1 VADALMMIVAT
12 AIAAGVALLIGWL
25 AWARP
30 SAVHR
35 AERDAARH
43 DAATQREE
51 ASRQREERG
60 RHAVEVEMLQKRLG
74 ELGRAEAGRME
85 LAARVA
91 ALDAEREER
100 DRAHAADI
108 ARTEERFV
116 ALAAQALDGAQAKL
130 LEGAD
135 GLLTRHREAAGAG
148 LAENRAQLSELIAPM
163 RETLGKYEA
172 QLGEIEKVRAESY
185 GQLTQLL
192 DSVAKGQDRVS
203 GATAKLETVLR
214 SSGKAAGRWG
224 EEQCRNVL
232 ELAGLVDGID
242 FVAQTSD
249 GSDDNRR
256 PDFIVTLPGD
266 RKLVIDVKCS
276 LDSYMSAVGCDGD
289 EERTRLLTSHAKA
302 VRAHAT
308 GLASKAYEKS
318 VGGAVDF
325 VVLFVPGEN
334 FLAAA
339 FEHDRGLMHDFMAKR
354 LVLAGPINLIAVART
369 VAAMRDQARLAKQA
383 AEIAR
388 LGRDLYDSIRIM
400 GGNIAAVQKGL
411 EGAVTNWNKLVGQ
424 LDSRVVSRARKF
436 EALGATTGL
445 DTIAEVRS
453 IEAMPLLPTAPEL
466 LAAANS

>member
-1 VADALMMIVAT
+1 MIEIVSAAVFAAALMWLFA
-12 AIAAGVALLIGWL
+12 WL
-25 AWARP
+25 AWSRPLATARQDC
-30 SAVHR
+30 AAAR
-35 AERDAARH
+35 AETVIAEQETA
-43 DAATQREE
+43 
-51 ASRQREERG
+51 RQREERSG
-60 RHAVEVEMLQKRLG
+60 HAVEVRMLLDRQA
-74 ELGRAEAGRME
+74 ELLAG
-85 LAARVA
+85 
-91 ALDAEREER
+91 DAERERLAGLVAAHIAERDER

-108 ARTEERFV
+108 ARTNERFGI
-116 ALAAQALDGAQAKL
+116 LAAQALEGAQAKL
-130 LEGAD
+130 LESAD
-135 GLLTRHREAAGAG
+135 GLLARHREAAGVG

-256 PDFIVTLPGD
+256 PDFIITLPGD

-276 LDSYMSAVGCDGD
+276 LDSYMSAAGCDSD
-289 EERTRLLTSHAKA
+289 DERTRHLTGHAKA

-383 AEIAR
+383 EEIGK
-388 LGRDLYDSIRIM
+388 LGRDLYNALRLLGESA
-400 GGNIAAVQKGL
+400 GEVQKGL
-411 EGAVTNWNKLVGQ
+411 DKAVTSWNKMAGR
-424 LDSRVVSRARKF
+424 LDGGVMRNARKF
-436 EALGATTGL
+436 ESLGATTGL
-445 DTIAEVRS
+445 EAIPEIKS
-453 IEAMPLLPTAPEL
+453 IENIPLLPTAPEL
-466 LAAANS
+466 LTAANS

>member
-1 VADALMMIVAT
+1 MAGTMLAIVA
-12 AIAAGVALLIGWL
+12 ALVAAGVALLVGWL

-30 SAVHR
+30 SAGLR
-35 AERDAARH
+35 AERDAARA
-43 DAATQREE
+43 DASTQREE

-60 RHAVEVEMLQKRLG
+60 RHAVEVQMLEKRLG
-74 ELGRAEAGRME
+74 ELSTAEDGRMK

-116 ALAAQALDGAQAKL
+116 ALAALALEGAQAKL
-130 LEGAD
+130 LESAD

-163 RETLGKYEA
+163 RETLGKYEL

-276 LDSYMSAVGCDGD
+276 LDSYMAAAGCDSD
-289 EERTRLLTSHAKA
+289 EERGRHLTGHAKA
-302 VRAHAT
+302 VRAHAI

-383 AEIAR
+383 EEIGKIGRELYNALR
-388 LGRDLYDSIRIM
+388 LLSESAGE
-400 GGNIAAVQKGL
+400 VHKGMDK
-411 EGAVTNWNKLVGQ
+411 AVTSWNKLVSR
-424 LDSRVVSRARKF
+424 LDGGVMRNARRF
-436 EALGATTGL
+436 EQLGATTGIE
-445 DTIAEVRS
+445 TIPALKMV
-453 IEAMPLLPTAPEL
+453 EAIPLLPSAPEL
-466 LAAANS
+466 LPAANG

>member
-1 VADALMMIVAT
+1 MDLVFTAGAAAVAALIFGWLLWGQSA
-12 AIAAGVALLIGWL
+12 VALT
-25 AWARP
+25 R
-30 SAVHR
+30 
-35 AERDAARH
+35 ERDAALGE
-43 DAATQREE
+43 AAGQRDEV
-51 ASRQREERG
+51 ARQREERG
-60 RHAVEVEMLQKRLG
+60 RHAVEIRMLQERLS
-74 ELGRAEAGRME
+74 ELSSAEADRTALTAE
-85 LAARVA
+85 IAAINAAR
-91 ALDAEREER
+91 DER
-100 DRAHAADI
+100 DRAHAAEVQ
-108 ARTEERFV
+108 RTAERFEV
-116 ALAAQALDGAQAKL
+116 LAAKALDGAQIKL
-130 LEGAD
+130 AETAEA
-135 GLLTRHREAAGAG
+135 LLTRHREAAGVG
-148 LAENRAQLSELIAPM
+148 LEANRVQLAELIAPM
-163 RETLGKYEA
+163 RDTLGKYET
-172 QLGEIEKVRAESY
+172 QLGEIEKVRAEGY

-192 DSVAKGQDRVS
+192 DQVAKGQERVS

-276 LDSYMSAVGCDGD
+276 LDAYMAAAGCDGD
-289 EERTRLLTSHAKA
+289 DERARHLGQHARA
-302 VRAHAT
+302 VRSHAT

-339 FEHDRGLMHDFMAKR
+339 FEHDRALMHDFMAKR

-388 LGRDLYDSIRIM
+388 LGRELYDSIRIM
-400 GGNIAAVQKGL
+400 GGNVGAVQKGL
-411 EGAVTNWNKLVGQ
+411 EGAVTSWNKLVGQ
-424 LDSRVVSRARKF
+424 LDSRVMLRARRF
-436 EALGATTGL
+436 EQLGATTGL
-445 DTIAEVRS
+445 EAIPELKA
-453 IEAMPLLPTAPEL
+453 IEAVPMLPTAMEL
-466 LAAANS
+466 LPPAAQAAE